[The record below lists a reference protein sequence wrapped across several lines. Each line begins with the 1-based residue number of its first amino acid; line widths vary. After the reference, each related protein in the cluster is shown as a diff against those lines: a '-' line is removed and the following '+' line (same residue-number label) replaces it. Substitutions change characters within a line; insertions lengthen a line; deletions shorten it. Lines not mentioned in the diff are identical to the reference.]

1 MRAAAKFG
9 LVVAGYVAA
18 FLVAATG
25 VAINVA
31 WTAGPDRQASS
42 GMAAFGD
49 SLLFLA
55 LFGLAAVLPTA
66 AGLFFLRPYHLFWQ
80 VLAIAAVVIAATGL
94 ASLGVSV
101 AARAAPAGPI
111 IHSWSAFAV
120 LRILVAPMIALAFL
134 VSGVFAPR
142 RPARIALLA
151 ATVSE
156 AIVFASWLILI
167 PR

>member
-9 LVVAGYVAA
+9 LVAAGYVGA
-18 FLVAATG
+18 FLVAAAS
-25 VAINVA
+25 VAINEA

-42 GMAAFGD
+42 GMFAFGD

-55 LFGLAAVLPTA
+55 VFGLAATVPTA
-66 AGLFFLRPYHLFWQ
+66 AGLFFLRPYHLFWL
-80 VLAIAAVVIAATGL
+80 VLAIAAVVVASTGL
-94 ASLGVSV
+94 ASLGVSL
-101 AARAAPAGPI
+101 AARAAPAGPAI
-111 IHSWSAFAV
+111 RSWSAFAV
-120 LRILVAPMIALAFL
+120 LRILVAPLIALAFP
-134 VSGVFAPR
+134 VSGAFAPR